1 MDVKNVIQDIIIMKL
16 QSNALKKMK
25 SKKLLVM
32 IQIAMSAFQRNKAH
46 VNIAKKDTF

>member
-1 MDVKNVIQDIIIMKL
+1 MDVKNVIQDIIKMKL

-32 IQIAMSAFQRNKAH
+32 IQIVMNAFQRNKAH
-46 VNIAKKDTF
+46 ANIAKKDTI